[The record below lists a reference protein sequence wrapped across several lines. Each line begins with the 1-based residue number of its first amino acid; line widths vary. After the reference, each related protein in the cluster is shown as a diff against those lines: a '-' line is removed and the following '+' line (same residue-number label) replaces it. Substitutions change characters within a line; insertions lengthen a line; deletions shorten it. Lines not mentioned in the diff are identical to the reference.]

1 MSGSMR
7 DRWETAEGSHLA
19 EEILARMVAGR
30 PLDELALGEVD
41 GRIDL
46 RGLPAPPPRRLAR
59 FEAAGWFVEE
69 LGNLIKL
76 QGVTLR
82 RLDLSGAV
90 LDSLRLNSCAIE
102 DCVLDKARCHDWRMW
117 ESRVKDT
124 SFRGSSL
131 RGSVLGAWSAGKGNQ
146 FTNVDFVKADFRNSN
161 RFTAVYTDCDFSGA
175 KLDQAEFRRCGLLRC
190 RFAGVL
196 NEVVFDGRAYHPEER
211 EPNFCEDV
219 DMTGTVLRLV
229 EFRGIDLSSVKL
241 PAEPGLRVINN
252 YPCVLKSA
260 ATALQDRDDETG
272 RVLRA
277 LLTKPGH
284 ELGHPLGLFNR
295 SDFVLLG
302 GEELA
307 TLADSVIRQAEQDC
321 SNV

>member
-1 MSGSMR
+1 MR

-131 RGSVLGAWSAGKGNQ
+131 RGSVLGAWSAGKGNL
-146 FTNVDFVKADFRNSN
+146 FSRVDFVGSDFRDCTSM
-161 RFTAVYTDCDFSGA
+161 TAIFEDCDFSRA
-175 KLDQAEFRRCGLLRC
+175 RLDKVQFERCGIVRC
-190 RFAGVL
+190 TFAGIL
-196 NEVVFDGRAYHPEER
+196 YEVEFDGRVFEPDMR
-211 EPNFCEDV
+211 EPNRYEDV
-219 DMTGTVLRLV
+219 DMSDALLRLAL
-229 EFRGIDLSSVKL
+229 FRGIDLPAFKL
-241 PAEPGLRVINN
+241 PDDPGLRVIRN
-252 YPCVLKSA
+252 YPCVVTA
-260 ATALQDRDDETG
+260 AVKALQGRDDKAG

-277 LLTKPGH
+277 VLSGESTAERGYPF
-284 ELGHPLGLFNR
+284 GLFNR
-295 SDFVLLG
+295 ADWVLLG

-307 TLADSVIRQAEQDC
+307 ELTDATLSKAEDACSGAD
-321 SNV
+321 

>member
-1 MSGSMR
+1 MSGSTR
-7 DRWETAEGSHLA
+7 DRWETPKGRSLA

-69 LGNLIKL
+69 LGNLIKF

-82 RLDLSGAV
+82 GMDLSGAA
-90 LDSLRLNSCAIE
+90 LDSFRFSSCAIE

-117 ESRVKDT
+117 ESRVENT

-131 RGSVLGAWSAGKGNQ
+131 HGSVLGAWSAGKGNQ
-146 FTNVDFVKADFRNSN
+146 FTNVNFVKADFRGSS

-175 KLDQAEFRRCGLLRC
+175 KLDKTEFRRCGLARC

-196 NEVVFDGRAYHPEER
+196 NEVVFDGRAYRPEDR

-219 DMTGTVLRLV
+219 DMTGAVLRLV
-229 EFRGIDLSSVKL
+229 EFRGIDLSAVKL
-241 PAEPGLRVINN
+241 PNEPGLRVIKN
-252 YPCVLKSA
+252 YPCVLKVV
-260 ATALQDRDDETG
+260 ATAFQDRDDETG

-284 ELGHPLGLFNR
+284 ELGRPLGLFNR

-307 TLADSVIRQAEQDC
+307 SLADSVIRQAEQDC
-321 SNV
+321 NDA